1 MLPVKT
7 VLGLCNTEK
16 DQIHGRKVEK
26 TSFVHETYSQKHIPS
41 GTGQQYGKAQ

>member
-26 TSFVHETYSQKHIPS
+26 TSFCTRNIQP
-41 GTGQQYGKAQ
+41 KAYTIWNWAAIW